1 METKLDLQEASHRS
15 TISQDQVVDVF
26 SAVPVGPDW
35 PLIPV
40 RILSGP
46 RVRVLEPGAWRD
58 PSLPPP
64 PSLALHALALASA
77 LTALSLRITPVRP

>member
-26 SAVPVGPDW
+26 SAVPVGP
-35 PLIPV
+35 
-40 RILSGP
+40 
-46 RVRVLEPGAWRD
+46 RVRVLEPRAWRD
-58 PSLPPP
+58 PTILIACNPSLPPP

-77 LTALSLRITPVRP
+77 LTALSLHITPVRP